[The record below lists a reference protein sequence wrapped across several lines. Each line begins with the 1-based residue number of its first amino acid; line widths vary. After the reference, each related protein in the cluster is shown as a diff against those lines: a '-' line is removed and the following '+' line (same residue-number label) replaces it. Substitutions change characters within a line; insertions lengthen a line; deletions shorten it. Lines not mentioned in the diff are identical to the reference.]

1 MQKDTDRKPF
11 FLNYAVLSVAGSIA
25 FILGVYYFYN
35 LQTTIFFVL
44 EAYLSIF
51 YLEAINYIEHYG
63 LSRKKLE
70 NGEYEKVTIRHSW
83 NAPHRFSNYILF
95 KLQRHSDH
103 H

>member
-1 MQKDTDRKPF
+1 M
-11 FLNYAVLSVAGSIA
+11 NYAVLSVIGAIV
-25 FILGVYYFYN
+25 FTLGVYYFYN
-35 LQTTIFFVL
+35 IKAVIFFIL

-51 YLEAINYIEHYG
+51 YLEAANYIEHYG

-83 NAPHRFSNYILF
+83 NAPHRFSSYIF
-95 KLQRHSDH
+95 FRLQRHSDH